1 MSDGESYKRR
11 AVSLETLRSKQLQK
25 NTLRWIFYVIVF
37 LIVCGVFAAV
47 CFGIFFRVSAI
58 DLSGVTHYTYEEIC
72 EKLPV
77 SIGDNMYSFKATE
90 LESEL
95 RADLPYV
102 AEITVSRKL
111 PSTVTITVVE
121 KEPVMYM
128 KVIDSYYLISDTL
141 NVLERTDTAPD
152 PADGLTEF
160 TTGKLSRCIVGET
173 LRFTDNSTS
182 EAFLSLCRAIENN
195 DLDGKITAIS
205 LKSRFDITMTYENR
219 IDVYIGDTSDSDMK
233 MRFLIGIMKQLDEND
248 SGYLDLT
255 DTKEASFRPD

>member
-11 AVSLETLRSKQLQK
+11 VVSLETLRSKQQRK
-25 NTLRWIFYVIVF
+25 NTLRWVFYVFVF
-37 LIVCGVFAAV
+37 LIVCGIFASV
-47 CFGIFFRVSAI
+47 CFGVFFRVSAI

-72 EKLPV
+72 ERLPV
-77 SIGDNMYSFKATE
+77 SLGDNMYSFSASGI
-90 LESEL
+90 ESAL
-95 RADLPYV
+95 RFDLPYV

-152 PADGLTEF
+152 PAEGLIEF
-160 TTGKLSRCIVGET
+160 TTGRLSRCIVGET
-173 LRFTDNSTS
+173 LRFTDSSTS
-182 EAFLSLCRAIENN
+182 DAFLSLCQAIADNE
-195 DLDGKITAIS
+195 LDGKINAIS

-219 IDVYIGDTSDSDMK
+219 IEVYIGDTTDADMK

-248 SGYLDLT
+248 SGCLDLT
-255 DTKEASFRPD
+255 DTKEASFRPN